1 MELIKN
7 EIHNLSEEELEE
19 VEAIVK
25 NELKQKRQ
33 AKQTQAK
40 KKVVDAMLDF
50 FNLGGVICVGDEVVA
65 VDFFDIEPANRSDV
79 IVIKSF
85 Q

>member
-7 EIHNLSEEELEE
+7 EIHSLSEEELEE

-33 AKQTQAK
+33 TKQTQAK

-65 VDFFDIEPANRSDV
+65 IDFLDIEPANRSDV

>member
-33 AKQTQAK
+33 AKQTQAN
-40 KKVVDAMLDF
+40 KKVVDAMLEF
-50 FNLGGVICVGDEVVA
+50 FDLGGVICVDGVIVA
-65 VDFFDIEPANRSDV
+65 SDFLDIEPANCPDT
-79 IVIKSF
+79 IVIKTF
-85 Q
+85 E